1 MASRVGT
8 LSQWTTSS
16 GLIVQNQQVASG
28 IYAARGTSA
37 GGGATYPRKRL
48 VTSQSDL
55 YYRIRFKVINQAA
68 NTVNLMKFRSATD
81 AAILSVSINNVGRLS
96 YRNDIAGTS

>member
-1 MASRVGT
+1 M
-8 LSQWTTSS
+8 
-16 GLIVQNQQVASG
+16 
-28 IYAARGTSA
+28 
-37 GGGATYPRKRL
+37 PRKRL

-96 YRNDIAGTS
+96 YRNDIAGTSLIVQSMLVKGAGKPSRSMCGLPIQPARERSGTTMS